1 MAIERILSPSY
12 HVAVLEL
19 QKFEP
24 DEIVESFKRRGAHIT
39 LLSKELDPE
48 LEIESFMSSSYGG
61 YVYLLKFKEKTFLA
75 RHKEPVD
82 EKDWKSPKKFIA
94 RDENGLKRLILSRI
108 SWKERLLLELPP
120 FIIWASVIFEIMK
133 RVWDNPLISF
143 AWIFVG
149 FVLNEVAK
157 LLEYLLLGYC
167 EG

>member
-1 MAIERILSPSY
+1 MVVERILHPSY

-19 QKFEP
+19 HKFEP
-24 DEIVESFKRRGAHIT
+24 DKIVEAFKRRGAHIT
-39 LLSKELDPE
+39 LLSNELDPE

-61 YVYLLKFKEKTFLA
+61 YVYLLKFREKTFLA
-75 RHKEPVD
+75 RHGKPLEG
-82 EKDWKSPKKFIA
+82 KDWKSPKKFIA

-120 FIIWASVIFEIMK
+120 FVIWAFVIFEIMK
-133 RVWDNPLISF
+133 MVGDNPIVSF
-143 AWIFVG
+143 AWLVIG

-157 LLEYLLLGYC
+157 LFEYLLLGYC